1 MGYAM
6 FNFTLILFLLSNQYL
21 YLFQAIKIA
30 RYVCVLVILPTS
42 IMILSI
48 YLDIILS
55 FGIFGPP
62 AFLYLFYGVFVP
74 GIKIIASPRIR
85 KFVKSGLVNTLK
97 VM

>member
-1 MGYAM
+1 MT
-6 FNFTLILFLLSNQYL
+6 NLIKLFHRSKIIF
-21 YLFQAIKIA
+21 FQAIKIA

-62 AFLYLFYGVFVP
+62 AFLNLFYGVFVP
-74 GIKIIASPRIR
+74 GIKIIASPKMR
-85 KFVKSGLVNTLK
+85 KFLKSGLGNTFK
-97 VM
+97 VI